1 MANERRGACAIKE
14 KRGGVGCR
22 CVLVIFVMGG
32 GYGGREAQE
41 AGCKNIEEEGE
52 RAGGTFSESSTFF
65 VALPLPGLLPN
76 EAEAW
81 GWRKRCR
88 GCHVTKAFLFP
99 TLLLAMK
106 MMQGFAFEA
115 GWQNMTRTGWKT
127 RLILRGV
134 ERVATSKR
142 HSI

>member
-1 MANERRGACAIKE
+1 
-14 KRGGVGCR
+14 
-22 CVLVIFVMGG
+22 MGG
-32 GYGGREAQE
+32 GYGGRENKKRLARTLKRKE
-41 AGCKNIEEEGE
+41 SEL
-52 RAGGTFSESSTFF
+52 SESSTFF
-65 VALPLPGLLPN
+65 VAFAMAWPGLLPN
-76 EAEAW
+76 EAEAWW